1 MKMVAIF
8 TGGENVHCQVG
19 YHLPSCGYLYFFY
32 LIVCLLPCSE
42 LADEPV
48 ELNGDRDRLTLFV
61 SGNSPLRSAPTMQTN
76 I

>member
-1 MKMVAIF
+1 MSTVRWVIISPAVAI
-8 TGGENVHCQVG
+8 
-19 YHLPSCGYLYFFY
+19 YIFFY